1 MNAAVTDKPDL
12 AKTGDIQMA
21 VLSQMKEQ
29 ELFTQVQGGAHLLQA
44 FMECSTELQQHA
56 KEMLKVLLDPEG
68 NDEDRF
74 LATST
79 LADLLFPNMHEG
91 DKLLGLDL
99 KVAEEIATQSSP
111 EAAAVLAEMD
121 REEEVFAV
129 RLEEVM
135 RDRGI
140 NQTELARRVGI
151 GQSAISMMLKRECRP
166 QKRTIIRLAEALS
179 VKPDELWAGFSKR

>member
-1 MNAAVTDKPDL
+1 
-12 AKTGDIQMA
+12 MA

-91 DKLLGLDL
+91 DTLLGLDL

>member
-1 MNAAVTDKPDL
+1 
-12 AKTGDIQMA
+12 MA

-151 GQSAISMMLKRECRP
+151 GQSAISMMLKRACRP
-166 QKRTIIRLAEALS
+166 QKRTITKLAEALS
-179 VKPDELWAGFSKR
+179 VSPDELWSGFST